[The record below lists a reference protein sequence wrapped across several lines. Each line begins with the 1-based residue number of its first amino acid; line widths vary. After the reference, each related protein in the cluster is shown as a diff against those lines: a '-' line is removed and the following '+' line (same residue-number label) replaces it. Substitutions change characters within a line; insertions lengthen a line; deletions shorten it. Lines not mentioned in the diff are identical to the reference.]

1 VRSSDSPVLLTQT
14 RGSSWQHGE
23 MRDLGTMG
31 GPDTWAVFVNDR
43 GQGDQFVHA
52 FLWNG
57 EKLSDLGTLGGN
69 YSFTR
74 GINDAGEVTGPAWV
88 PGDQVKH
95 GFLWK
100 NGVMT
105 DLGTLGGDPC
115 SDALSVGS
123 RGQVVGASQS
133 AAGGCDEWTT
143 AFLSE
148 NGGPSVVSPLTS

>member
-1 VRSSDSPVLLTQT
+1 
-14 RGSSWQHGE
+14 